1 MTRKLC
7 LGLAST
13 WAEGLLLRTDLWVL
27 REFYARTGLRM
38 LPCVLYRTAIVVV
51 NRLMTYSMCG
61 AKDSDFPR
69 WIAALGGRAMQVRSF
84 AMAR

>member
-1 MTRKLC
+1 MIRKLY

-13 WAEGLLLRTDLWVL
+13 WAEGLLLRSNLWIL

-51 NRLMTYSMCG
+51 IRLTYSI
-61 AKDSDFPR
+61 PIR
-69 WIAALGGRAMQVRSF
+69 YVGRRILTSRAGLLH
-84 AMAR
+84 